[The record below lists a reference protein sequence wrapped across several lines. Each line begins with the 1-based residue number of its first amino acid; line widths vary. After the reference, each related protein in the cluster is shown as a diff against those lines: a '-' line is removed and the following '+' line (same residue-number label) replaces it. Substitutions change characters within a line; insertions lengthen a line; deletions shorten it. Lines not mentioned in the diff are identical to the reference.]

1 MKKQKLSEK
10 SKLETAPIVYGAWGI
25 SGPPFWDERDRNQS
39 IKTIQT
45 ALDLGVNMIDTAPI
59 YGFGRS
65 EEIVGDA
72 IKNRRDDLLIA
83 TKLGLRWKEENL
95 ATMYH
100 DLSAKSVVEELENS
114 LHRLATDHI
123 DLYQIHWP
131 DPDTPID
138 ETMTALAKLQEKG
151 KIMEIG
157 VSNFD
162 VKLLETA
169 QKMAQITC
177 VQPQYSLLVRDIE
190 SSLLPYIIDE
200 GIGSIAYS
208 PLASGLLT
216 GKYDKNSKFTGW
228 RGRGK
233 LGIFQKEAL
242 AVALEKVE
250 RLKNYAGEIETPLT
264 HLALRWVTSQK
275 GVSAA
280 IVGANTPEQVADNI
294 KAFDRNIP
302 KAVFDELEKIVT

>member
-1 MKKQKLSEK
+1 MKKQKLSK
-10 SKLETAPIVYGAWGI
+10 NSNFETAPIVYGAWSIG
-25 SGPPFWDERDRNQS
+25 GPPFWDERDRNLS

-72 IKNRRDDLLIA
+72 IKNRRDDVLLA
-83 TKLGLRWKEENL
+83 TKLGLCWKEENL

-100 DLSAKSVVEELENS
+100 DLSAKSVAEEVENS
-114 LHRLATDHI
+114 LRRLDTDHI

-131 DPDTPID
+131 DPDTSID
-138 ETMTALAKLQEKG
+138 ETMAALVKLQEQG
-151 KIMEIG
+151 KIVEIG

-162 VKLLETA
+162 VKLLEMA
-169 QKMAQITC
+169 QKVATITC
-177 VQPQYSLLVRDIE
+177 VQPKYNLLERDIE
-190 SSLLPYIIDE
+190 NSLLPYVINE
-200 GIGSIAYS
+200 GIGSIVYS

-216 GKYDKNSKFTGW
+216 GKYDKNSIFTGW

-233 LGIFQKEAL
+233 LGIFREEAL
-242 AVALEKVE
+242 SVALEKVAK
-250 RLKNYAGEIETPLT
+250 LKSYADEVEIPLT
-264 HLALRWVTSQK
+264 HLALRWVVAQK

-280 IVGANTPEQVADNI
+280 IVGANTPEQVTDNV
-294 KAFDRNIP
+294 KAFDRDIP
-302 KAVFDELEKIVT
+302 EAVFA

>member
-1 MKKQKLSEK
+1 MKKQKLSEN
-10 SKLETAPIVYGAWGI
+10 SNLETAPIVYGAWGI
-25 SGPPFWDERDRNQS
+25 GGPPFWDERDRNLS

-72 IKNRRDDLLIA
+72 IKNRRDDLLLA

-114 LHRLATDHI
+114 LRRLATDHI
-123 DLYQIHWP
+123 DLYQIHCP

-138 ETMTALAKLQEKG
+138 ETMAALVKLQEQG
-151 KIMEIG
+151 KIVEIG

-162 VKLLETA
+162 VKLLEAA
-169 QKMAQITC
+169 QKITQITC

-190 SSLLPYIIDE
+190 SSLLPYMADK
-200 GIGSIAYS
+200 GIGSIVYS

-216 GKYDKNSKFTGW
+216 GKYDKNSTFTGW

-233 LGIFQKEAL
+233 LGIFQKDAL
-242 AVALEKVE
+242 AVALEKVAK
-250 RLKNYAGEIETPLT
+250 LKNYADEVEIPLT
-264 HLALRWVTSQK
+264 HLALRWVVAQK

-280 IVGANTPEQVADNI
+280 IVGANTPEQVTDNV
-294 KAFDRNIP
+294 KAFSRDIP
-302 KAVFDELEKIVT
+302 EAIFSKLLAF